1 MSAVTAFALVCSL
14 LPFLAAGQKCLTTM
28 ATIEGPYYKPDAPQR
43 ADQVICDYKKIVN
56 GTQLHV
62 QGRIFNAGCTK
73 SVEALVDVWSADPQG
88 VYTPKGP
95 ESKDYLC
102 RGKVKTDKD
111 GNYKFLT
118 VIPGHY
124 LDDDGYRPAHI
135 HFKIFSQ
142 PEKPKAK
149 PDLMTMIYFIGDP
162 DIPTDSCPV
171 KYCHAGDPTIT
182 FPLIPQPDK
191 SYALRFDAVLG
202 PPKEFYSD
210 SDMFIYAH

>member
-1 MSAVTAFALVCSL
+1 M
-14 LPFLAAGQKCLTTM
+14 G
-28 ATIEGPYYKPDAPQR
+28 TIEGPFYKPDAPQR
-43 ADQVICDYKKIVN
+43 SDQSICDHTKVAN
-56 GTQLHV
+56 GTQLLV
-62 QGRIFNAGCTK
+62 QGRVFNTGCSK
-73 SVEALVDVWSADPQG
+73 SVEALLDVWSADPQG

-102 RGKVKTDKD
+102 RGKLKTDKD

-124 LDDDGYRPAHI
+124 LDGGGYRPAHI

-142 PEKPKAK
+142 PAKPNAK

-171 KYCHAGDPTIT
+171 NRCHAGDPTIT
-182 FPLIPQPDK
+182 FPLVPRPDK
-191 SYALRFDAVLG
+191 SYLVRFDAVLG
-202 PPKEFYSD
+202 PQKPSFAESD
-210 SDMFIYAH
+210 LFIYTD